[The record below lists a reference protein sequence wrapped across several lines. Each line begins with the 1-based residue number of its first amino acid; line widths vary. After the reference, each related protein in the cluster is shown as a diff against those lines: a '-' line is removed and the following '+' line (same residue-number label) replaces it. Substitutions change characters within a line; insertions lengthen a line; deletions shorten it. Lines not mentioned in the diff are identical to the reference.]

1 MTSEGE
7 VPPHLL
13 GPYRRIIEAGE
24 NLETILHQ
32 AQAIRHGDWD
42 SRTEV
47 DDEFMEFLAAS
58 SLASDELRAYA
69 ARVAGGECRWAEI
82 ETLAS
87 PRPPELADLR
97 DDTEFIWTFP
107 EVAPTTPEPKPEVH
121 WEDEE
126 PYQFKWE

>member
-1 MTSEGE
+1 MSDDM
-7 VPPHLL
+7 PPHLAAA
-13 GPYRRIIEAGE
+13 YDRAMAACED
-24 NLETILHQ
+24 LETAVAH
-32 AQAIRHGDWD
+32 ARGARHGDWD
-42 SRTEV
+42 TRTEV